1 MDIETTMHSQ
11 TLTVLF
17 ADLVGSTRL
26 YETLGDTQ
34 AHQRVTDSLKRMA
47 LVVETHSGRLLKTV
61 GDAVMA
67 SFQRADD
74 AYLAAIDIQKEHAGL
89 ELCVTVGFHSGEVI
103 PDAGDVYGNAVNV
116 AARVA
121 SFAEANEIYTTEA
134 VVNQL
139 SEQHRYN
146 AQRLDEVEF
155 KGVSRPMEV
164 YRIHWRN
171 DNSETTIMT
180 AISPVDPRTVSTALT
195 LRVGHTSISVSVDN
209 PVVTLGRDSNN
220 MMIVDTESVSRNH
233 AKIELVR
240 GRYLLHDFSTNGTY
254 VTSGGTST
262 FVRREST
269 PINGSGS
276 IRLGFSQESNSQF
289 AIYFNVSS
297 N

>member
-1 MDIETTMHSQ
+1 MHSH

-47 LVVETHSGRLLKTV
+47 LVVENHSGRLLKTV

-67 SFQRADD
+67 SFQSTDG
-74 AYLAAIDIQKEHAGL
+74 AYLAAVDIQKEHARL
-89 ELCVTVGFHSGEVI
+89 DVSVTVGFHFGEVI

-134 VVNQL
+134 SVLQL
-139 SEQHRYN
+139 SEQYRYN
-146 AQRLDEVEF
+146 AQRLDEVDF
-155 KGVSRPMEV
+155 KGVSKPMAV
-164 YRIHWRN
+164 YRIHWGN
-171 DNSETTIMT
+171 DKSETTIMT
-180 AISPVDPRTVSTALT
+180 AISLVDQSTVSTVLNLQLGGT
-195 LRVGHTSISVSVDN
+195 CISVSKDN
-209 PVVTLGRDSNN
+209 PVVTLGRDSAN

-254 VTSGGTST
+254 VTSSGAPT
-262 FVRREST
+262 FVRRESIS
-269 PINGSGS
+269 INGSGS
-276 IRLGFSQESNSQF
+276 IRLGFSPESDSQF
-289 AIYFNVSS
+289 IIQFNVSS
-297 N
+297 D